1 MELKRIPGKVKYKAS
16 LPAERTAPSRYEL
29 FTVHGVFR
37 ALGVIGPPV
46 EVELEDL
53 IVCAQL
59 ASTKDTLGS
68 SKWGNSVKLLK

>member
-1 MELKRIPGKVKYKAS
+1 MNHMELKRIPGKVKYKAS
-16 LPAERTAPSRYEL
+16 LPAERPAPSRYEL

-59 ASTKDTLGS
+59 ASTQDTLGS
-68 SKWGNSVKLLK
+68 SK